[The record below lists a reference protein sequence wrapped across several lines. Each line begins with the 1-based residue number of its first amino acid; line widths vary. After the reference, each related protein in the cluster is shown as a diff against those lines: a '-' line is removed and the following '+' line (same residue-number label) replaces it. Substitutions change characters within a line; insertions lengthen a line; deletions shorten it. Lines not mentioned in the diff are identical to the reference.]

1 MLIYPPNSEDLNSG
15 KQEKG
20 NSDSEENGNF
30 ECGQVQPILLAIF
43 SSGSRTLY
51 TGLYLG
57 GWSENLGNQKIFL
70 IVPQNFLEYSRT
82 F

>member
-30 ECGQVQPILLAIF
+30 ECGQVQPSLLAIF
-43 SSGSRTLY
+43 LY
-51 TGLYLG
+51 MT
-57 GWSENLGNQKIFL
+57 
-70 IVPQNFLEYSRT
+70 T
-82 F
+82 